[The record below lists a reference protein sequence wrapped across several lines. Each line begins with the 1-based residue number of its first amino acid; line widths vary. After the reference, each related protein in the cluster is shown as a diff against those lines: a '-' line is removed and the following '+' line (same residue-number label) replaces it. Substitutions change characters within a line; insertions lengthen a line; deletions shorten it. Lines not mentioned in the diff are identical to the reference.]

1 MNKKY
6 YIAPTIKAI
15 NILATEM
22 LATSSTVL
30 ISNELASKIEETNR
44 RRDESYDWS
53 DPWN

>member
-22 LATSSTVL
+22 LATSTVL
-30 ISNELASKIEETNR
+30 ISNDLASDIKETNR
-44 RRDESYDWS
+44 RRDENYDWS